1 MVLDFSKDRN
11 NPNSLSKT
19 RLDLARKF
27 LANSE
32 DNSEDSEGDE
42 RINSNSLSKTRLDLA
57 RKFLANS
64 KDSEGDERIPLA
76 FRNIVLFDMTLEDL
90 ESNVVNGCLLCDWLL
105 QGHSKLTRSY
115 SKLVLAADSMGDYL
129 HFGTL
134 KLIPGTPKSNSR
146 GAYEK

>member
-42 RINSNSLSKTRLDLA
+42 RINSNSLSNTRLDLA

-90 ESNVVNGCLLCDWLL
+90 ESNVVNGCLLCCCKDTPSLP
-105 QGHSKLTRSY
+105 GRIRS
-115 SKLVLAADSMGDYL
+115 SFSQQ
-129 HFGTL
+129 
-134 KLIPGTPKSNSR
+134 TPWAIIYISVRSS
-146 GAYEK
+146 